1 MTLRRITTV
10 EDLHAYLQVA
20 LQLEHATI
28 PPYLTALYSLHPTAN
43 ADAFRVIR
51 VVVVE
56 EMLHLTL
63 AANLLNAVGGT
74 PDLTAE
80 GFVPVYP
87 SHLPDGEMDFE
98 VGTRAFSRETVESF
112 LKIERPAEADGDVRF
127 VLRER
132 SPIALL
138 PVVDAPEDDSDDDL
152 HFFSIGLFYAEILD
166 GLQRLHRK
174 LGDDLF
180 RGDPARQVG
189 PEYYYSGGAEIVK
202 VTDIESAAAALRV
215 ISEQGEGLGGAI
227 FDEEGELAHYYRFQQ
242 LLLGRYYQP
251 GDVHGE
257 PSGPEL
263 DIDWDAVYPVK
274 ADARLADYAEPGELR
289 DAVLAL
295 SEAYGAFLARLTEA
309 FTGRPELLVPAVGD
323 MFRIKELAGR
333 IMRNPMPGEPGV
345 NAAPVF
351 AGPAVGVSWDGST
364 GSASE
369 SAIAPDAALDRVSPP
384 VEVH

>member
-20 LQLEHATI
+20 MQLEHATI

-43 ADAFRVIR
+43 ADAYRVIR
-51 VVVVE
+51 VVAVE

-80 GFVPVYP
+80 GFVPLYP
-87 SHLPDGEMDFE
+87 CHLPDGEDDFL
-98 VGTRAFSRETVESF
+98 VGTRAFSKETVEAF
-112 LKIERPAEADGDVRF
+112 LKIERPAEPEDATRF
-127 VLRER
+127 VARER

-138 PVVDAPEDDSDDDL
+138 PGVNTPADNSADDL

-166 GLQRLHRK
+166 GLQRLHQQF
-174 LGDDLF
+174 GDDLF
-180 RGDPARQVG
+180 SGDPARQVG
-189 PEYYYSGGAEIVK
+189 PEYYYSGGAAIVE
-202 VTDIESAAAALRV
+202 VTDAESAAAAMRV

-227 FDEEGELAHYYRFQQ
+227 FDEEGELAHYFRFQQ
-242 LLLGRYYQP
+242 LLLGRYYRP
-251 GDVHGE
+251 GDVHGA

-263 DIDWDAVYPVK
+263 DIDWEAVYPVK
-274 ADARLADYAEPGELR
+274 ADAQLVDYAQPGELR
-289 DAVLAL
+289 DAVLEHSA
-295 SEAYGAFLARLTEA
+295 AYGAFLARLTAA
-309 FTGRPELLVPAVGD
+309 FNGNPELLVPAVGD

-351 AGPAVGVSWDGST
+351 SGLPA
-364 GSASE
+364 
-369 SAIAPDAALDRVSPP
+369 R
-384 VEVH
+384 VEVS